1 MNWLINI
8 YIIKVQML
16 VKRILSNLENTNLFN
31 FPLKEKNPEQSP
43 KGYSEHWIEKE
54 QTTHWAKVKEKPN
67 DLQNT
72 TQKTKARATL
82 TSQSNLR
89 CSGSDTYL
97 SWEYPAWSLN
107 NTNKGTSRRER
118 TTVSTPLVSFLL
130 TILITGLTV
139 PCILNIATAV
149 ICHQ

>member
-31 FPLKEKNPEQSP
+31 FSLKEKNPEQSP

-54 QTTHWAKVKEKPN
+54 QKTHWAKVKEKRN

-72 TQKTKARATL
+72 TQKTKTRATL

-89 CSGSDTYL
+89 CSEVILTFRENTLHEVWIIRIKEQVGEKGRQLVPLWYL
-97 SWEYPAWSLN
+97 
-107 NTNKGTSRRER
+107 
-118 TTVSTPLVSFLL
+118 FF
-130 TILITGLTV
+130 
-139 PCILNIATAV
+139 
-149 ICHQ
+149 

>member
-82 TSQSNLR
+82 TSKVI
-89 CSGSDTYL
+89 SGVPEVILTFHENTLHEVWIIRIKEQVGEKGRQLVPLWYL
-97 SWEYPAWSLN
+97 
-107 NTNKGTSRRER
+107 
-118 TTVSTPLVSFLL
+118 FF
-130 TILITGLTV
+130 
-139 PCILNIATAV
+139 
-149 ICHQ
+149 

>member
-31 FPLKEKNPEQSP
+31 FSLKEKNPEQPP

-54 QTTHWAKVKEKPN
+54 QKTHWAKVKEKRN

-72 TQKTKARATL
+72 TQKTKTRATL

-89 CSGSDTYL
+89 CSEVILTFRENTLHEVWIIRIKEQVGEKGRQLVPLWYL
-97 SWEYPAWSLN
+97 
-107 NTNKGTSRRER
+107 
-118 TTVSTPLVSFLL
+118 FF
-130 TILITGLTV
+130 
-139 PCILNIATAV
+139 
-149 ICHQ
+149 

>member
-31 FPLKEKNPEQSP
+31 FSLKEKNPEQSP

-54 QTTHWAKVKEKPN
+54 QKTHWAKVKEKRN

-72 TQKTKARATL
+72 TQKTKTRATL

-89 CSGSDTYL
+89 CSEVTLTFRENTLHEVWIIRIKEQVSEKGRQLVPLWYL
-97 SWEYPAWSLN
+97 
-107 NTNKGTSRRER
+107 
-118 TTVSTPLVSFLL
+118 FF
-130 TILITGLTV
+130 
-139 PCILNIATAV
+139 
-149 ICHQ
+149 